1 MPANHISLEV
11 AEAHLNHPSE
21 SDIYS
26 WVSGVLEHEGR
37 AGEVSVVVI
46 DGPAMAELNQQYRG
60 KDGPTNVLSFPAD
73 LPEGIPL
80 ALLGDIVLCSPLVE
94 KEAQQQGKT
103 TEAHWTHLV
112 VHGTLHLLG
121 YDHENDE
128 DAEQM
133 ERREIEIQADF
144 GIANPYS

>member
-1 MPANHISLEV
+1 MPASHISLEV
-11 AEAHLNHPSE
+11 AEARLNHPSE
-21 SDIYS
+21 SDIDS
-26 WVSGVLEHEGR
+26 WVSGVLKYEDR
-37 AGEVSVVVI
+37 AGEVSVVVV
-46 DGPAMAELNQQYRG
+46 DETAMAELNQQYRG

-73 LPEGIPL
+73 LPQGVPL

-94 KEAQQQGKT
+94 QEAQQQGKT

-133 ERREIEIQADF
+133 ERREIEILADF

>member
-1 MPANHISLEV
+1 MTAPNISLEV
-11 AEAHLNHPSE
+11 ADAHLHHPSE
-21 SDIYS
+21 SELNS
-26 WVSGVLEHEGR
+26 WVSGVLKHENR
-37 AGEVSVVVI
+37 EGEVSVVVV
-46 DGPAMAELNQQYRG
+46 DETAMAELNQQYRG

-73 LPEGIPL
+73 LPEGVPL

-94 KEAQQQGKT
+94 KEAQQQGKKL
-103 TEAHWTHLV
+103 EAHWTHLV

-121 YDHENDE
+121 YDHENDA

-133 ERREIEIQADF
+133 ERLEIEILADF